1 MNFSFKK
8 FLPEILRDDKWGELA
23 EVWQS
28 IYDDLK
34 NDKIR
39 PIFNQYDPDKM
50 SRVEFISLARMFGF
64 DLKTLTGYTE
74 TLNFLKKEALFIIPR
89 LKVKTTP
96 LCYILQG
103 IPFNLIST
111 GYSVIYDNNV
121 DKFIGDESLTGDFIY
136 GTTTLDREDRNY
148 TYTGSLINTDGSI
161 ELDGIPVSEIDNMY
175 RVSIGTFVQKDPSYL
190 DFVEFPTLDGSDLL
204 YSLTRNFIYNYEHKF
219 VESATE
225 FMSLNTLSV
234 LYNDVKQFK
243 RTTDRVYFEPYLK
256 VHVNSDKSI
265 TAKDWTDYN
274 GDVLATQ
281 QSILIKDN
289 FENWETIRFG
299 TGAHSTID
307 VSITDVAT
315 YSFEWD
321 YTDNTNKIIETLTN
335 YNFRTLITEMQKI
348 TEFTELAVLDTS
360 GDCVL
365 YSTFPKI
372 QFDSTMYCNL
382 KFDFKII

>member
-8 FLPEILRDDKWGELA
+8 FLPEVMRDNKWGELA

-28 IYDDLK
+28 FYSDFK
-34 NDKIR
+34 EDKIR
-39 PIFNQYDPDKM
+39 PILDQYDPDKM
-50 SRVEFISLARMFGF
+50 SRNELIALARMFGF

-74 TLNFLKKEALFIIPR
+74 TLDFLTKEVLFIIPR
-89 LKVKTTP
+89 LKLKTIP
-96 LCYILQG
+96 QCYVLQG
-103 IPFNLIST
+103 IPFNLISN

-121 DKFIGDESLTGDFIY
+121 GRFIGDETLIGDSIY

-148 TYTGSLINTDGSI
+148 TYLGSLVN
-161 ELDGIPVSEIDNMY
+161 LDGNVFLDNTPITQTDNLY
-175 RVSIGTFVQKDPSYL
+175 QVSIGASTLKDPSFL

-219 VESATE
+219 VENANE

-234 LYNDVKQFK
+234 LYNDLKQFK

-256 VHVNSDKSI
+256 VTLNADKSV
-265 TAKDWTDYN
+265 TDKQFTDYLGN
-274 GDVLATQ
+274 HLTTQ
-281 QSILIKDN
+281 KSILIKDN
-289 FENWETIRFG
+289 FQNWSTIRFG
-299 TGAHSTID
+299 TGSHTVID
-307 VSITDVAT
+307 NTITDVNIF
-315 YSFEWD
+315 SFEWD
-321 YTDNTNKIIETLTN
+321 YINNTNKITETLTN

-348 TEFTELAVLDTS
+348 GQFTELAVIDTG

-372 QFDSTMYCNL
+372 QFDSIMYCSL
-382 KFDFKII
+382 KFDFKIE